1 MAMDRERANRR
12 RAARRG
18 AVANTITGAALTN
31 VFGLVG
37 AALVTTTN
45 MILWNAGM
53 ALFIWRVIRWP
64 GSVTCVNGVPKAA

>member
-1 MAMDRERANRR
+1 
-12 RAARRG
+12 
-18 AVANTITGAALTN
+18 LTN